1 MQLSDG
7 VMDVIDASVEV
18 YLNVF
23 LYLPNSGSG
32 LFRDQNQVF
41 TKVFDVAATSLF
53 KVGETTHWGGGALE
67 YMALSSEVANERGG
81 LFYTAPPGSSK
92 YGDDA
97 FGREFKAT
105 QASKEARASDVD
117 GKAKRFWELSEKLVG
132 V

>member
-1 MQLSDG
+1 
-7 VMDVIDASVEV
+7 MDVIDASVEV

-23 LYLPNSGSG
+23 LYLPNSGTG